1 MIPGKNDIAKK
12 FSIPDSRFSS
22 SIGHPA
28 SRKWETTGYEQNPDY
43 IGNDAGVRLV
53 NLNPLH
59 PSQ

>member
-28 SRKWETTGYEQNPDY
+28 SRKWKQPEMNRIPIISGMT
-43 IGNDAGVRLV
+43 LV
-53 NLNPLH
+53 
-59 PSQ
+59 